1 MVQWISPKDNRN
13 IVIASKVKILRNING
28 IKFTC
33 ILRGEE
39 FNSVVEPV
47 LKQLEDVKILDKCY
61 VLKLK
66 DNEEESINYYKENF
80 GLTKEFINKDYMVLI
95 MNKNGEFNIL
105 LNEEEHIGIECTKSG
120 LSLREAYS
128 QVDKLDDLIEEK
140 INYSFDAELGYL
152 TSNIKNLGTTLR
164 AKVLIHLPI
173 LSLKNNIREIKDD
186 LKEDGISFKSI
197 YNLGNKGI
205 GDIYEVSNIKTLGM
219 EEEDILDSLISI
231 VNKLILK
238 EKRERN
244 KLLDNEY
251 VELKDTIFR
260 ALGILKNA
268 YLIDVSEALKYL
280 SYVRLGI
287 ECGIIEGVDLEAIN
301 SAMVEIQPIIINK
314 TLDKKINIQNLKIE
328 RAKII
333 RNALNT

>member
-33 ILRGEE
+33 ILKGEE

-66 DNEEESINYYKENF
+66 DNEEELINYYKENF

-173 LSLKNNIREIKDD
+173 LGLKNNIREIEND

-205 GDIYEVSNIKTLGM
+205 GDIYEVSNMKTLGM
-219 EEEDILDSLISI
+219 AEEDILDSLISI

-268 YLIDVSEALKYL
+268 YIIDVSEALKYL
-280 SYVRLGI
+280 SYVRLGV

>member
-33 ILRGEE
+33 ILKGEE

-66 DNEEESINYYKENF
+66 DNEEELINYYKENF
-80 GLTKEFINKDYMVLI
+80 GLTEEFINKDYMVLI

-164 AKVLIHLPI
+164 AKVLIHLPV
-173 LSLKNNIREIKDD
+173 LGLKNNIREIEND

-205 GDIYEVSNIKTLGM
+205 GDIYEVSNMKTLGM
-219 EEEDILDSLISI
+219 AEEDILDSLVSI

-251 VELKDTIFR
+251 VGLKDTIFR

-268 YLIDVSEALKYL
+268 YIIDVSEALKYL
-280 SYVRLGI
+280 SYVRLGV
-287 ECGIIEGVDLEAIN
+287 ECGIIEGVNLEAIN

>member
-33 ILRGEE
+33 ILKGEE

-66 DNEEESINYYKENF
+66 DNEEELINYYKENF
-80 GLTKEFINKDYMVLI
+80 GLTKEFINKNYMVLI

-128 QVDKLDDLIEEK
+128 QVDKLDDLIGEK

-164 AKVLIHLPI
+164 AKVLIHLPV
-173 LSLKNNIREIKDD
+173 LGLKNNIREIKDD

-205 GDIYEVSNIKTLGM
+205 GDIYEVSNMKTLGM
-219 EEEDILDSLISI
+219 AEDDILDSLISI
-231 VNKLILK
+231 VNKLTLK

-268 YLIDVSEALKYL
+268 YVIDVSEALKYL
-280 SYVRLGI
+280 SYVRLGV
-287 ECGIIEGVDLEAIN
+287 ECGIIEGVNLEAIN

>member
-1 MVQWISPKDNRN
+1 MIQWISPQDNKS
-13 IVIASKVKILRNING
+13 IVIASKVKILRNIKE

-33 ILRGEE
+33 LLKEEE

-47 LKQLEDVKILDKCY
+47 LKQLEDIKILDKCY

-66 DNEEESINYYKENF
+66 DNEENLINYYKENF
-80 GLTKEFINKDYMVLI
+80 GLVKEVLNKDHMILI

-164 AKVLIHLPI
+164 AKVLIHLPV

-197 YNLGNKGI
+197 YNLGNKDVGN
-205 GDIYEVSNIKTLGM
+205 IYELSNIKTLGM
-219 EEEDILDSLISI
+219 SEEDILDSLISI
-231 VNKLILK
+231 ANKLILK
-238 EKRERN
+238 EKNERN

-260 ALGILKNA
+260 ALGILKSA
-268 YLIDVSEALKYL
+268 YIIDISEALKYL
-280 SYVRLGI
+280 SYVRLGV
-287 ECGIIEGVDLEAIN
+287 ECGIIEEVNLEAIN

-314 TLDKKINIQNLKIE
+314 TLDKKINIQTLKIE

>member
-33 ILRGEE
+33 ILKGEE

-66 DNEEESINYYKENF
+66 DNEEELINYYKENF

-164 AKVLIHLPI
+164 AKVLIHLPV
-173 LSLKNNIREIKDD
+173 LSLKNNIREIEND

-205 GDIYEVSNIKTLGM
+205 GDIYEVSNMKTLGM
-219 EEEDILDSLISI
+219 AEEDILDSLISI

-238 EKRERN
+238 EKERE
-244 KLLDNEY
+244 
-251 VELKDTIFR
+251 
-260 ALGILKNA
+260 
-268 YLIDVSEALKYL
+268 
-280 SYVRLGI
+280 
-287 ECGIIEGVDLEAIN
+287 IN
-301 SAMVEIQPIIINK
+301 F
-314 TLDKKINIQNLKIE
+314 
-328 RAKII
+328 
-333 RNALNT
+333 

>member
-66 DNEEESINYYKENF
+66 DNEEELINYYKENF

-186 LKEDGISFKSI
+186 LKEEGISFKSI

-205 GDIYEVSNIKTLGM
+205 GDIYEVSNMKTLGM

-231 VNKLILK
+231 VNKLTLK

-268 YLIDVSEALKYL
+268 YVIDVSEALKYL
-280 SYVRLGI
+280 SYVRLGV

>member
-66 DNEEESINYYKENF
+66 DNEEELINYYKENF

-173 LSLKNNIREIKDD
+173 LGLKNNIREIKDD
-186 LKEDGISFKSI
+186 LKEEGISFKSI
-197 YNLGNKGI
+197 YNLGNKGV
-205 GDIYEVSNIKTLGM
+205 GDIYEVSNMKTLGM

-231 VNKLILK
+231 VNKLTLK

-268 YLIDVSEALKYL
+268 YVIDVSEALKYL
-280 SYVRLGI
+280 SYVRLGV
-287 ECGIIEGVDLEAIN
+287 ECGIIEGVDMEAIN

>member
-66 DNEEESINYYKENF
+66 DNEEELINYYKENF
-80 GLTKEFINKDYMVLI
+80 GLTKEYINKDYMVLI

-186 LKEDGISFKSI
+186 LKEEGISFKSI
-197 YNLGNKGI
+197 YKLGNKGI
-205 GDIYEVSNIKTLGM
+205 GDIYEVSNMKTLGM

-231 VNKLILK
+231 VNKLTLK

-268 YLIDVSEALKYL
+268 YVIDVSEALKYL
-280 SYVRLGI
+280 SYVRLGV

>member
-66 DNEEESINYYKENF
+66 DNEEELINYYKENF

-197 YNLGNKGI
+197 YNLGNNGI
-205 GDIYEVSNIKTLGM
+205 GDIYEVSNMKTLGM

-268 YLIDVSEALKYL
+268 YVIDVSEALKYL
-280 SYVRLGI
+280 SYVRLGV

>member
-66 DNEEESINYYKENF
+66 DNEEELINYYKENF

-205 GDIYEVSNIKTLGM
+205 GDIYEVSNMKTLGM

-268 YLIDVSEALKYL
+268 YVIDVSEALKYL
-280 SYVRLGI
+280 SYVRLGV

>member
-1 MVQWISPKDNRN
+1 MVQWISPKDNRD

-33 ILRGEE
+33 ILKGEE

-66 DNEEESINYYKENF
+66 DNEEELINYYKENF

-140 INYSFDAELGYL
+140 INYSFDADLGYL

-173 LSLKNNIREIKDD
+173 LGLKNNIREIEND

-205 GDIYEVSNIKTLGM
+205 GDIYEVSNMKTLGM
-219 EEEDILDSLISI
+219 AEEDILDSLISI

-268 YLIDVSEALKYL
+268 YIIDVSEALKYL
-280 SYVRLGI
+280 SYVRLGV

>member
-1 MVQWISPKDNRN
+1 MVQWISSKDNRN

-66 DNEEESINYYKENF
+66 DNEEELINYYKENF

-205 GDIYEVSNIKTLGM
+205 GDIYEVSNMKTLGM

-287 ECGIIEGVDLEAIN
+287 ECGIIEGVNLEAIN

>member
-1 MVQWISPKDNRN
+1 MVQWISSKDNRN

-66 DNEEESINYYKENF
+66 DNEEELINYYKENF

-128 QVDKLDDLIEEK
+128 QVGKLDDLIEEK

-205 GDIYEVSNIKTLGM
+205 GDIYEVSNMKTLGM

>member
-1 MVQWISPKDNRN
+1 MVQWISSKDNRN

-66 DNEEESINYYKENF
+66 DNEEELINYYKENF

-205 GDIYEVSNIKTLGM
+205 GDIYEVSNMKTLGM

>member
-66 DNEEESINYYKENF
+66 DNEEELINYYKENF

-205 GDIYEVSNIKTLGM
+205 GDIYEVSNMKTLGM

-231 VNKLILK
+231 VNKLTLK

-268 YLIDVSEALKYL
+268 YVIDVSEALKYL
-280 SYVRLGI
+280 SYVRLGV

>member
-33 ILRGEE
+33 ILKGEE

-66 DNEEESINYYKENF
+66 DNEEELINYYKENF

-164 AKVLIHLPI
+164 AKVLIHLPV
-173 LSLKNNIREIKDD
+173 LSLKNNIREIEND

-205 GDIYEVSNIKTLGM
+205 GDIYEVSNMKTLGM
-219 EEEDILDSLISI
+219 AEEDILDSLISI

-251 VELKDTIFR
+251 VGLKDTIFR

-268 YLIDVSEALKYL
+268 YVIDVSEALKYL
-280 SYVRLGI
+280 SYVRLGV
-287 ECGIIEGVDLEAIN
+287 ECGIIEGVNLEAIN

>member
-1 MVQWISPKDNRN
+1 MIQWISPQDNKS
-13 IVIASKVKILRNING
+13 IVIASKVKILRNIKG

-33 ILRGEE
+33 LLKEEE

-47 LKQLEDVKILDKCY
+47 LKQLEDIKILDKCY
-61 VLKLK
+61 VLRLK
-66 DNEEESINYYKENF
+66 DDKEELVNYYKENF
-80 GLTKEFINKDYMVLI
+80 GLVKEFSNKDNIVLI
-95 MNKNGEFNIL
+95 MNKNGKFNIL

-164 AKVLIHLPI
+164 AKVLIHLPV

-197 YNLGNKGI
+197 YNLGNKDVGN
-205 GDIYEVSNIKTLGM
+205 IYELSNIKTLGM
-219 EEEDILDSLISI
+219 AEEDILDSLISI
-231 VNKLILK
+231 ANKLILK

-260 ALGILKNA
+260 ALGILKSA
-268 YLIDVSEALKYL
+268 YIIDISEALKYL

-287 ECGIIEGVDLEAIN
+287 ECGIIEEVNLEAIN

-314 TLDKKINIQNLKIE
+314 SLDKKINIQTLKIE